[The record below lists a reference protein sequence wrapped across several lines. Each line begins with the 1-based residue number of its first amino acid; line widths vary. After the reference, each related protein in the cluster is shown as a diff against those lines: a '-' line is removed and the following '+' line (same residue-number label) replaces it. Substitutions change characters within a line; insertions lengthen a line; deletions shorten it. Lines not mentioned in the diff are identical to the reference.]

1 MRTLILT
8 VALATSVVGCAGM
21 NRGSGIG
28 GGSVT
33 SGEDRS
39 VRAETG
45 SDTDTPATNGSNNSD
60 PTGTPAP

>member
-1 MRTLILT
+1 
-8 VALATSVVGCAGM
+8 M

-39 VRAETG
+39 VRAESG
-45 SDTDTPATNGSNNSD
+45 SDTDTIATNGSNNSD